1 MTNCTTAEIEF
12 SSLKRRKVITE
23 FSGGEI
29 TSDGGVLL
37 LREADRQ
44 LGLLNRVSTVVDD
57 QRRPDM
63 VQHSLLSM
71 LRQRVYGIALGYED
85 LNDHQELRKDS
96 VFQTAA
102 EQLQWLASAPT
113 LCRMENA
120 VSREDAVAIHKVMVE
135 QFIASFKKIPKKL
148 ILDFDAT
155 DDAVH
160 GNQQGR
166 FFHGYYDHYCFLPLY
181 VFCEDQLLVSYLR
194 PSNIDGA
201 KHSWAILAL
210 LVKRLRQQW
219 PNVKIIFRGDSGFC
233 RHRMLSWCERNR
245 VDYIVGLARNEK
257 LKEKSSDLRILSEE
271 LYRHTR
277 EKQREF
283 DRIQYG
289 AKSWRTTRQV
299 IAKCEYSSKGENL
312 RFIVT
317 SLKGD
322 PQRLYDKLYCARG
335 EMENRIKEQQLGLLA
350 DRTSASYWWA
360 NQWRV
365 LLSGLAY
372 ILINHIRDTALKK
385 TELARAQVSTIRLKL
400 LKIGGVVIRNTR
412 RIRLLLSSSYP
423 YQEIFQR
430 VCHQLQAQPG

>member
-1 MTNCTTAEIEF
+1 MIEF
-12 SSLKRRKVITE
+12 SPLKRRKVEAE

-29 TSDGGVLL
+29 TSDAGALL
-37 LREADRQ
+37 LRQTDRQ
-44 LGLLNRVSTVVDD
+44 LGLLKKVTSVVKDL
-57 QRRPDM
+57 RRQDM
-63 VQHSLLSM
+63 IQHSLESM

-96 VFQTAA
+96 AIQTATD
-102 EQLQWLASAPT
+102 QLGWLASAPT
-113 LCRMENA
+113 LCRMENSM
-120 VSREDAVAIHKVMVE
+120 SREDAVAIHQVMVE
-135 QFIASFKKIPKKL
+135 QFIASFDKAPKEL

-160 GNQQGR
+160 GHQQGR

-181 VFCEDQLLVSYLR
+181 VFCRDQLLVSYLR

-210 LVKRLRQQW
+210 LVRRLRQQW
-219 PNVKIIFRGDSGFC
+219 PEVNIIFRGDSGFC
-233 RHRMLSWCERNR
+233 RHQMLNWCERNG
-245 VDYIVGLARNEK
+245 VDYIIGLSRNER
-257 LKEKSSDLRILSEE
+257 LKAMSSDLRILSEG

-277 EKQREF
+277 QKQREF
-283 DRIQYG
+283 DHFRYG
-289 AKSWRTTRQV
+289 AKSWKTQRRV
-299 IAKCEYSSKGENL
+299 IAKCEYSNKGENL

-322 PQRLYDKLYCARG
+322 PQRLYDQLYCARG

-350 DRTSASYWWA
+350 DRTSATYWWA

-372 ILINHIRDTALKK
+372 ILINHIRTTALQK
-385 TELARAQVSTIRLKL
+385 TALARAQVSTIRLKL
-400 LKIGGVVIRNTR
+400 LKIGAVIIRNTR
-412 RIRLLLSSSYP
+412 RIRFLLSSSYP
-423 YQEIFQR
+423 YQELFKQ
-430 VCHQLQAQPG
+430 VAHQLNPQPG